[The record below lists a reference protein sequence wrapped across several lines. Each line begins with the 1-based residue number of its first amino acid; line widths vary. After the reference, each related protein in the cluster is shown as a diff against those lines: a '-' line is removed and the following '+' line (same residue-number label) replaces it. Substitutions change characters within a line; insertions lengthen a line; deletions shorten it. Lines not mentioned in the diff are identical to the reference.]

1 MGIHAFFL
9 CPAVSPPATSLG
21 RRRQRRQQGGRG
33 RQIEN
38 NSNTNPSK
46 PYRTMK
52 KVVCVHT
59 AMALV
64 GPLTE
69 TFKKHFPEVEV
80 EHIAESS
87 LIKEVIKNNSVTPA
101 VRRRLLDYYNA
112 AADSGA
118 DIIFN
123 TCSSVGDIADMGNL
137 ICRIPVFR
145 IDRPMAEKAVRDASR
160 IGVISTLPTTL
171 DPTCRLL
178 RKCAEEAG
186 RDVVL
191 VEGLADGAFAA
202 GQSGDGETH
211 DRLIAEAAQRIAADV
226 DLFVLAQGSMERMEG
241 RLAELTGKPVLSS
254 PVLGVKG
261 LRQFMGF

>member
-1 MGIHAFFL
+1 
-9 CPAVSPPATSLG
+9 
-21 RRRQRRQQGGRG
+21 
-33 RQIEN
+33 
-38 NSNTNPSK
+38 
-46 PYRTMK
+46 MK

-69 TFKKHFPEVEV
+69 TFRELIPEAQV

-87 LIKEVIKNNSVTPA
+87 LIKEVIANNAVTPA

-123 TCSSVGDIADMGNL
+123 TCSSVGDIADLGNS
-137 ICRIPVFR
+137 ISRVPVFR
-145 IDRPMAEKAVRDASR
+145 IDRPMAERAVQEAQR

-178 RKCAEEAG
+178 KNCAAEAG
-186 RDVVL
+186 KEITL

-202 GQSGDGETH
+202 GQSGDSETH
-211 DRLIAEAAQRIAADV
+211 DRLIAEAAQRIADSV
-226 DLFVLAQGSMERMEG
+226 DLFVLAQGSMARMEQ
-241 RLAELTGKPVLSS
+241 RLSELTGKPVLSS
-254 PVLGVKG
+254 PVLGVLG
-261 LRQFMGF
+261 LRKRLGLD

>member
-1 MGIHAFFL
+1 M
-9 CPAVSPPATSLG
+9 PEQKG
-21 RRRQRRQQGGRG
+21 RKAGTLNNKSIILKPIIKQRK
-33 RQIEN
+33 
-38 NSNTNPSK
+38 S
-46 PYRTMK
+46 M

-69 TFKKHFPEVEV
+69 TFKRLIPEVEV

-87 LIKEVIKNNSVTPA
+87 LIKEVIANNAVTPA

-118 DIIFN
+118 DVIFN
-123 TCSSVGDIADMGNL
+123 TCSSVGDIADLGNQ

-145 IDRPMAEKAVRDASR
+145 IDKPMAEKAVQEAKR

-178 RKCAEEAG
+178 QNCAKAAG
-186 RDVVL
+186 KEIEL

-211 DRLIAEAAQRIAADV
+211 DRLIAEAAQKIADKV
-226 DLFVLAQGSMERMEG
+226 DMFVLAQGSMERMEK
-241 RLAELTGKPVLSS
+241 RLAELTGKPILSS
-254 PVLGVKG
+254 PCLGVLGLRKYLG
-261 LRQFMGF
+261 L

>member
-1 MGIHAFFL
+1 
-9 CPAVSPPATSLG
+9 
-21 RRRQRRQQGGRG
+21 
-33 RQIEN
+33 
-38 NSNTNPSK
+38 
-46 PYRTMK
+46 
-52 KVVCVHT
+52 
-59 AMALV
+59 MALV

-69 TFKKHFPEVEV
+69 LFKQEFPEVEV

-87 LIKEVIKNNSVTPA
+87 LIKEVIKNNAVTNA

-123 TCSSVGDIADMGNL
+123 TCSSVGDVADMAAG

-145 IDRPMAEKAVRDASR
+145 IDGPMAEKAVTSAKR

-178 RKCAEEAG
+178 QNKAKAAG
-186 RDVVL
+186 VEVEL

-202 GQSGDGETH
+202 GQSGDSETH
-211 DRLIAEAAQRIAADV
+211 DRLIAEAAQRIADKV
-226 DLFVLAQGSMERMEG
+226 DLFVLAQGSMARMEQ
-241 RLAELTGKPVLSS
+241 RLSELTGKPVLSS
-254 PVLGVKG
+254 PTLGVQG
-261 LRQFMGF
+261 LKKAMGF

>member
-1 MGIHAFFL
+1 
-9 CPAVSPPATSLG
+9 
-21 RRRQRRQQGGRG
+21 
-33 RQIEN
+33 
-38 NSNTNPSK
+38 
-46 PYRTMK
+46 MK

-69 TFKKHFPEVEV
+69 TFRELIPEVQV

-87 LIKEVIKNNSVTPA
+87 LIKEVIANNAVTPA

-123 TCSSVGDIADMGNL
+123 TCSSVGDIADLGNG
-137 ICRIPVFR
+137 ISRVPVFR
-145 IDRPMAEKAVRDASR
+145 IDRPMAERAVQEAQR

-178 RKCAEEAG
+178 KNCAAEAG
-186 RDVVL
+186 KEITL

-202 GQSGDGETH
+202 GQSGDSETH
-211 DRLIAEAAQRIAADV
+211 DRLIAEAAQRIADSV
-226 DLFVLAQGSMERMEG
+226 DLFVLAQGSMARMEQ
-241 RLAELTGKPVLSS
+241 RLSELTGKPVLSS
-254 PVLGVKG
+254 PVLGVLG
-261 LRQFMGF
+261 LRKRLGLD

>member
-1 MGIHAFFL
+1 
-9 CPAVSPPATSLG
+9 
-21 RRRQRRQQGGRG
+21 
-33 RQIEN
+33 
-38 NSNTNPSK
+38 
-46 PYRTMK
+46 MK

-69 TFKKHFPEVEV
+69 TFRELIPEVQV

-87 LIKEVIKNNSVTPA
+87 LIKEVIANNAVTPA

-123 TCSSVGDIADMGNL
+123 TCSSVGDIADLGNS
-137 ICRIPVFR
+137 ISRVPVFR
-145 IDRPMAEKAVRDASR
+145 IDRPMAERAVQEAKR

-178 RKCAEEAG
+178 KNCAAEAG
-186 RDVVL
+186 KEITL

-202 GQSGDGETH
+202 GQSGDSETH
-211 DRLIAEAAQRIAADV
+211 DRLIAEAAQRIADSV
-226 DLFVLAQGSMERMEG
+226 DLFVLAQGSMARMEQ
-241 RLAELTGKPVLSS
+241 RLSELTGKPVLSS
-254 PVLGVKG
+254 PVLGVLG
-261 LRQFMGF
+261 LRKLLGLD

>member
-1 MGIHAFFL
+1 
-9 CPAVSPPATSLG
+9 
-21 RRRQRRQQGGRG
+21 
-33 RQIEN
+33 
-38 NSNTNPSK
+38 
-46 PYRTMK
+46 MK

-69 TFKKHFPEVEV
+69 TFRELIPEVQV

-87 LIKEVIKNNSVTPA
+87 LIKEVIANNAVTPA

-123 TCSSVGDIADMGNL
+123 TCSSVGDIADLGNS
-137 ICRIPVFR
+137 ISRVPVFR
-145 IDRPMAEKAVRDASR
+145 IDRPMAERAVQEAKR

-178 RKCAEEAG
+178 QNCAAEAG
-186 RDVVL
+186 KEITL

-202 GQSGDGETH
+202 GQSGDSETH
-211 DRLIAEAAQRIAADV
+211 DRLIAEAAQRIADSV
-226 DLFVLAQGSMERMEG
+226 DLFVLAQGSMARMEQ
-241 RLAELTGKPVLSS
+241 RLSELTGKPVLSS
-254 PVLGVKG
+254 PVLGVLG
-261 LRQFMGF
+261 LRKRLGLD

>member
-1 MGIHAFFL
+1 M
-9 CPAVSPPATSLG
+9 
-21 RRRQRRQQGGRG
+21 
-33 RQIEN
+33 
-38 NSNTNPSK
+38 
-46 PYRTMK
+46 

-69 TFKKHFPEVEV
+69 TFKRLIPEVEV

-87 LIKEVIKNNSVTPA
+87 LIKEVIANNAVTPA

-118 DIIFN
+118 DVIFN
-123 TCSSVGDIADMGNL
+123 TCSSVGDIADLGNE

-145 IDRPMAEKAVRDASR
+145 IDKPMAEKAVQEAKK

-178 RKCAEEAG
+178 QNCAKEAG
-186 RDVVL
+186 KDIEL

-211 DRLIAEAAQRIAADV
+211 DRLIAEAAQKIADKV
-226 DLFVLAQGSMERMEG
+226 DMFVLAQGSMERMEK
-241 RLAELTGKPVLSS
+241 RLSELTGKPVLSS
-254 PVLGVKG
+254 PVLGVLG
-261 LRQFMGF
+261 LRKYLGL

>member
-1 MGIHAFFL
+1 M
-9 CPAVSPPATSLG
+9 
-21 RRRQRRQQGGRG
+21 
-33 RQIEN
+33 
-38 NSNTNPSK
+38 
-46 PYRTMK
+46 

-69 TFKKHFPEVEV
+69 TFKRLIPEVEV

-87 LIKEVIKNNSVTPA
+87 LIKEVIANNAVTPA

-118 DIIFN
+118 DVIFN
-123 TCSSVGDIADMGNL
+123 TCSSVGDIADLGNQ

-145 IDRPMAEKAVRDASR
+145 IDKPMAEKAVQEAKR

-178 RKCAEEAG
+178 QNCAKDAG
-186 RDVVL
+186 KEIEL

-211 DRLIAEAAQRIAADV
+211 DRLVAEAAQKIADKV
-226 DLFVLAQGSMERMEG
+226 DMFVLAQGSMERMEK

-254 PVLGVKG
+254 PCLGVLGLRKYLG
-261 LRQFMGF
+261 L

>member
-1 MGIHAFFL
+1 M
-9 CPAVSPPATSLG
+9 
-21 RRRQRRQQGGRG
+21 
-33 RQIEN
+33 
-38 NSNTNPSK
+38 
-46 PYRTMK
+46 

-69 TFKKHFPEVEV
+69 LFKQEFPEVEV

-87 LIKEVIKNNSVTPA
+87 LIKEVIKNNAVTNA

-123 TCSSVGDIADMGNL
+123 TCSSVGDVADMAAG

-145 IDRPMAEKAVRDASR
+145 IDGPMAEKAVTSAKR

-178 RKCAEEAG
+178 LNKAKAAG
-186 RDVVL
+186 VEVEL

-202 GQSGDGETH
+202 GQSGDSETH
-211 DRLIAEAAQRIAADV
+211 DRLIAEAAQKIADKV
-226 DLFVLAQGSMERMEG
+226 DLFVLAQGSMARMEQ
-241 RLAELTGKPVLSS
+241 RLSELTGKPVLSS
-254 PVLGVKG
+254 PLLGVQG
-261 LRQFMGF
+261 LKKQMGYE

>member
-1 MGIHAFFL
+1 M
-9 CPAVSPPATSLG
+9 
-21 RRRQRRQQGGRG
+21 
-33 RQIEN
+33 
-38 NSNTNPSK
+38 
-46 PYRTMK
+46 

-69 TFKKHFPEVEV
+69 LFKQEFPEVEV

-87 LIKEVIKNNSVTPA
+87 LIKEVIKNNAVTNA

-123 TCSSVGDIADMGNL
+123 TCSSVGDVADMAAG

-145 IDRPMAEKAVRDASR
+145 IDGPMAEKAVTSAKR

-178 RKCAEEAG
+178 QNKAKTAG
-186 RDVVL
+186 VEVEL

-202 GQSGDGETH
+202 GQSGDSETH
-211 DRLIAEAAQRIAADV
+211 DRLIAEAAQRIADKV
-226 DLFVLAQGSMERMEG
+226 DLFVLAQGSMARMEQ
-241 RLAELTGKPVLSS
+241 RLSELTGKPVLSS
-254 PVLGVKG
+254 PTLGVQG
-261 LRQFMGF
+261 LKKQMGYE

>member
-1 MGIHAFFL
+1 
-9 CPAVSPPATSLG
+9 
-21 RRRQRRQQGGRG
+21 
-33 RQIEN
+33 
-38 NSNTNPSK
+38 
-46 PYRTMK
+46 MK

-69 TFKKHFPEVEV
+69 TFRELIPEVQV

-87 LIKEVIKNNSVTPA
+87 LIKEVIANNAVTPA

-123 TCSSVGDIADMGNL
+123 TCSSVGDIADLGNS
-137 ICRIPVFR
+137 ISRVPVFR
-145 IDRPMAEKAVRDASR
+145 IDRPMAERAVQEAKR

-178 RKCAEEAG
+178 QNCAAEAG
-186 RDVVL
+186 KEITL

-202 GQSGDGETH
+202 GQSGDSETH
-211 DRLIAEAAQRIAADV
+211 DRLIAEAAQRIADSV
-226 DLFVLAQGSMERMEG
+226 DLFVLAQGSMARMEQ
-241 RLAELTGKPVLSS
+241 RLSELTGKPVLSS
-254 PVLGVKG
+254 PVLGVLG
-261 LRQFMGF
+261 LRKRLGLG